1 MRYFEFP
8 SKDSTIYQ
16 GQLTG
21 SQNTGLDEI
30 LEIVKYTN
38 NTGNPVNV
46 SRVLM
51 KFDISYISSSI
62 QSGLMP
68 STTKFYLNLYDA
80 NPKELT
86 TSILYMLILLV
97 KVGQWEK
104 VN

>member
-8 SKDSTIYQ
+8 SKDLTIYQ

-30 LEIVKYTN
+30 LEVVKYTN
-38 NTGNPVNV
+38 PNGTVTNV

-68 STTKFYLNLYDA
+68 STTQFYHNLYDA
-80 NPKELT
+80 NTK
-86 TSILYMLILLV
+86 
-97 KVGQWEK
+97 
-104 VN
+104 